1 MAAKEVICSTKN
13 LVVATAYLNG
23 CGRSSNKTPE
33 IKKARTESLKAC
45 RAAEGTPILK
55 LKKGGRCSHKKQEI
69 STNKEYEFVNKRKE
83 MRDLDDGEVEE
94 PSALEKVMRGEEGAD
109 EETPE
114 G

>member
-1 MAAKEVICSTKN
+1 
-13 LVVATAYLNG
+13 
-23 CGRSSNKTPE
+23 
-33 IKKARTESLKAC
+33 
-45 RAAEGTPILK
+45 
-55 LKKGGRCSHKKQEI
+55 
-69 STNKEYEFVNKRKE
+69 